1 MKFDKK
7 IRTKSNKWTFKHN
20 LVVKNFDKHVAKS
33 VPLYEL
39 SHDLTTSL
47 SNFFLKDGSNFYDI
61 GCSTGS
67 LIEKIKKKNK
77 EKKIKYFGIDN
88 SKQMIS
94 FAKKK
99 KLKFTTFLLQD
110 AVKANFKNADLIVS
124 SYSLQFIAPK
134 NRQKLIDKIY
144 KSLNWGGA
152 FILFEK
158 IRGSDARFQD
168 IMNFLYFDFKS
179 KNKLDPL
186 DILNKE
192 KSLRGVLEPY
202 TIKANVDFMKR
213 AGFKDVTPIL
223 QYVNFMGFLAI
234 K

>member
-7 IRTKSNKWTFKHN
+7 IRTKSNKWTFKNN

-67 LIEKIKKKNK
+67 LIEKIQKKNK

-88 SKQMIS
+88 SKQMIL

-99 KLKFTTFLLQD
+99 KLKFTKFLLQD

-152 FILFEK
+152 FIFFEK